1 MKASKRTTLPGTE
14 EMRLARESARAL
26 QESLPSGDTTVTIMI
41 NGTRV
46 EVPGSLIPV
55 LSSSLKMMGEGQSVA
70 VVPVEQ
76 EIGTQEAAELLGV
89 SRPFLVK
96 LLDNGAIPSRK
107 VGVQRRVKPAD
118 ILAYKEQEKA
128 QRRDVLRELAA
139 EDQRLGLGE

>member
-1 MKASKRTTLPGTE
+1 MKASQETTLSGAE

-26 QESLPSGDTTVTIMI
+26 QESLPSGDTTVTITI

-46 EVPGSLIPV
+46 EVPSSLISV
-55 LSSSLKMMGEGQSVA
+55 LSSSLEMIGEGQSVA

-107 VGVQRRVKPAD
+107 VGVQRRVRPAD
-118 ILAYKEQEKA
+118 ILDYKEQEQA
-128 QRRDVLRELAA
+128 ERREVLRELAA

>member
-1 MKASKRTTLPGTE
+1 
-14 EMRLARESARAL
+14 MRLARESALAL
-26 QESLPSGDTTVTIMI
+26 QELLPSGATTVTIMI

-76 EIGTQEAAELLGV
+76 EIGTQEAAKLLGV

-96 LLDNGAIPSRK
+96 LLDNGVIPSRK
-107 VGVQRRVKPAD
+107 VGVQRRVRPAD
-118 ILAYKEQEKA
+118 ILAYKEQQRA
-128 QRRDVLRELAA
+128 QRREVLRELAA

>member
-1 MKASKRTTLPGTE
+1 MKASKRTTLFGAE

-26 QESLPSGDTTVTIMI
+26 QESLPAGDTTVTIMI

-46 EVPGSLIPV
+46 EVPDSLIPV
-55 LSSSLKMMGEGQSVA
+55 LSNSLEMIGEGQSVA

-76 EIGTQEAAELLGV
+76 EIGTQVAAELLGV

-107 VGVQRRVKPAD
+107 VGVQRRVRPAD
-118 ILAYKEQEKA
+118 ILDYKEQEQA
-128 QRRDVLRELAA
+128 ERREVLRELAA